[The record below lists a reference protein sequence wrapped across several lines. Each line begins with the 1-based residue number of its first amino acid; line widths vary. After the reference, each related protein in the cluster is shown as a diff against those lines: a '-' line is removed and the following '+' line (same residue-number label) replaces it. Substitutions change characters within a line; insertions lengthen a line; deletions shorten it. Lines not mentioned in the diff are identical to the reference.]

1 MKKPISGLRTGVYKV
16 SDLSAAKAWY
26 QDAFDTAPYFDE
38 PFYVGFNIDGYE
50 LGLQPSHHDGPK
62 GDHLVIYWGVDNVP
76 HAYDRLLSLGATPH
90 EAPANVGGE
99 IVVASVRD
107 PWDNVIGVIY
117 NPGFQLP

>member
-1 MKKPISGLRTGVYKV
+1 MKKPISGLRTAVYKV

-50 LGLQPSHHDGPK
+50 LGLQSSHHNGPK
-62 GDHLVIYWGVDNVP
+62 GDHLIIYWGVDNVP
-76 HAYDRLLSLGATPH
+76 NAYDRLLSLGATPH